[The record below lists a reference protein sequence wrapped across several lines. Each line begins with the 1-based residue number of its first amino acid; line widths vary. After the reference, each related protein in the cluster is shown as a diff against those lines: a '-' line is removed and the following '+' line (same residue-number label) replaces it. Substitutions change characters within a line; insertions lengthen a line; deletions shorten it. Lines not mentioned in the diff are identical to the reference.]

1 MLFYFLGP
9 LLFLCSCEK
18 VDNEVRKDSDSGA
31 EEVVSMKEVARILSS
46 VPLGNDRIAEVRDA
60 VNASYSNGYD
70 EEYTMRNIFSS
81 PGAGVGEDML
91 SKSSADSGRKNY
103 SRPLREVF
111 MEHFAQRSKADAS
124 ADGTTVDAAAALEYL
139 QNSDLQLYWPQSQLW
154 TDKDISDI
162 VVTFDPD
169 DGSDSNVGYYLDKSG
184 QMQEILVTEDLSSQR
199 PVWVVNRNDDALF
212 QSLDVML
219 KNNPQWEEGGKIRI
233 EPSYSASGKSR
244 AEPQTQCKTLILKDF
259 TMLRQYDSWFR
270 GASEFF
276 IKLGSVESFKAA
288 TEAELKLYNPS
299 ITDFMVVVRRSQVG
313 IAHPLNT
320 VLVSEW
326 TSQLGSCALMITED
340 DGGTRTSWD
349 CNAVVKYNSKSFG
362 IELSL
367 PYRSGDDIVWRG
379 QLSRKYIEATNDV
392 TGYFGDT
399 KLTFSVVDN

>member
-1 MLFYFLGP
+1 MTA
-9 LLFLCSCEK
+9 LLFFCCCEK
-18 VDNEVRKDSDSGA
+18 VDTTVGDGSDSIA
-31 EEVVSMKEVARILSS
+31 KDIVSMSEVAKILSS
-46 VPLGNDRIAEVRDA
+46 VPLGSDRIAEVQDA

-81 PGAGVGEDML
+81 PGSGVGEDL
-91 SKSSADSGRKNY
+91 LVKSGEDSDKKVY

-111 MEHFAQRSKADAS
+111 MEHFAQRSKA
-124 ADGTTVDAAAALEYL
+124 ADIGDGAGSVDAAAALEYL

-154 TDKDISDI
+154 TGKDISNV

-169 DGSDSNVGYYLDKSG
+169 DGSDTNVGYYLDNSG
-184 QMQEILVTEDLSSQR
+184 QVQEILVTEQLSSQR
-199 PVWVVNRNDDALF
+199 PVWVVNRNDDAGYE
-212 QSLDVML
+212 SLDVML
-219 KNNPQWEEGGKIRI
+219 KNNPQWEEGGQIRI
-233 EPSYSASGKSR
+233 NPSPSVKSR
-244 AEPQTQCKTLILKDF
+244 AGSQVQCKALILKDF

-276 IKLGSVESFKAA
+276 IKIGSVESFTAT
-288 TEAELKLYNPS
+288 TEAEIKLYNPS

-313 IAHPLNT
+313 QAHTLNT

-326 TSQLGSCALMITED
+326 TQQLGSCALMITED

-349 CNAVVKYNSKSFG
+349 CSAVVKYNSKSYG
-362 IELSL
+362 IDVSL

-379 QLSRKYIEATNDV
+379 QLSRKYIEATSDV

-399 KLTFSVVDN
+399 KLTFSVVDI